1 MDLPQRLWRCPPRIA
16 MSALPEVSVLLPCR
30 DAEDTIAEALE
41 SVLAEHDV
49 ALELIVVDD
58 GSRDQSAEVTAA
70 IAAGD
75 PRVRM
80 VRTPRVGIGRA
91 LQTAVQAARAPL
103 LARMDADDVSLPGRL
118 RAQLTALRAN
128 PALAAIGTRV
138 EAFPE
143 YAVAEGMRRYLCW
156 QNGLLAPEDH
166 RRQLFVESPL
176 CHPSV
181 MLRADA
187 LAKVGGYRDGP
198 FPEDYDLWLRLDAAG
213 FALAKLS
220 AVLLRWRHRP
230 ERATLR
236 DPRYARRRFLE
247 LKAPYLA
254 RRLAAYA
261 RPVDVW
267 GAGPTGKRL
276 VRALESCGVRAA
288 RFIDIDPRK
297 IGGSARGAPVVPPEQ
312 LRAPGEH
319 WVVVALGARGARD
332 LVRSALDALGH
343 REGEDYLCAS

>member
-1 MDLPQRLWRCPPRIA
+1 VSVTDRAR
-16 MSALPEVSVLLPCR
+16 PEVSVLLPCR
-30 DAEDTIAEALE
+30 DAEDTVAEALE
-41 SVLAEHDV
+41 SVLAERDV
-49 ALELIVVDD
+49 ALEVIVVDD
-58 GSRDQSAEVTAA
+58 GSRDQSAEV
-70 IAAGD
+70 IARIGARD
-75 PRVRM
+75 PRVRA

-91 LQTAVQAARAPL
+91 LQAAVEAARAPL

-118 RAQLTALRAN
+118 RAQLTALHAD
-128 PALAAIGTRV
+128 PALAAIGARV

-143 YAVAEGMRRYLCW
+143 HALAEGMRRYVRW
-156 QNGLLAPEDH
+156 QNGLLAAEDH

-213 FALAKLS
+213 FRLAKLP

-236 DPRYARRRFLE
+236 DPRYARSRFLE
-247 LKAPYLA
+247 LKAPHLA
-254 RRLAAYA
+254 RRLLA
-261 RPVDVW
+261 RARAVDVW
-267 GAGPTGKRL
+267 GAGPTGKQL
-276 VRALESCGVRAA
+276 VRVLESYGVRAA

-297 IGGSARGAPVVPPEQ
+297 IGGSARGAPVVAPER
-312 LRAPGEH
+312 LHAPGAH

-332 LVRSALDALGH
+332 LVRNALDALGH
-343 REGEDYLCAS
+343 REGDDYLCAS